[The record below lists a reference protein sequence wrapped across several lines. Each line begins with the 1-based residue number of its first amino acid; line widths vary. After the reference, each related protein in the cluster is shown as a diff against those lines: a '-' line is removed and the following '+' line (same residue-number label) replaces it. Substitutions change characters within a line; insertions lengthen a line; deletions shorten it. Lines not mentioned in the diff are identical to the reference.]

1 MKNSKAGIIIHIF
14 ILGVYIFKIKINK
27 WEDLFLKNG
36 QEVIRLLTSFLFFMY
51 S

>member
-14 ILGVYIFKIKINK
+14 ILGVYFFKIKINK
-27 WEDLFLKNG
+27 LEDLFLKNG
-36 QEVIRLLTSFLFFMY
+36 LDITRFLTSFLFLMY